1 LPLPSAK
8 AAPKTSIDDH
18 VTAETLGRQL
28 RAALPQMRVHSLSIY
43 DGAGDVLWLSEGAL
57 GPDEHSV
64 VVDGMDTLRSGENK
78 LILTRTLDDGR
89 SAILLAVRAPR
100 GDLVG
105 LVMILADPK
114 SLKGEAPMQSVTAP
128 LRATLQKIAVLL
140 RVKAGNT
147 GATSAV
153 AQIDV
158 ATNSDTVAL
167 PDLALMSGSLP
178 VLTVAQPDATSA
190 VFSPKN
196 TDDFLTFE
204 LMPEPSSAPP
214 KVQPKAPP
222 GAAAQ
227 PQGHSAGRTPP
238 NVLPAA
244 SAQPKPPS
252 AAPAQPKAPPAGRTP
267 SASAQPPKA
276 PPAASIPGPMTDQEQ
291 AADLILDVQQLTQ
304 LRSGG
309 RTRRYEVLARS
320 RRDAARKHVP
330 AAFVAPAA
338 RGPEGAALDSLVLK
352 QLLTWLGANPVV
364 WEAEPASFSI
374 NLSIGA
380 LEDAQFLHRLPA
392 DLASTGV
399 AAQCIGFEI
408 SEQACSQCPA
418 QVERFVASVEKI
430 GCFLVLDNFSLAPSA
445 LQLLRS
451 PALRLVKIDARLTSS
466 ALQDKLSQAL
476 VVAIAQACKVLGIH
490 CVAKSVETQAALQ
503 WLTGIGCDLAQGF
516 VLDRPLPLDSLA
528 APAGCA
534 KPPSAA
540 LRKSR

>member
-8 AAPKTSIDDH
+8 AALKTSIDET

-28 RAALPQMRVHSLSIY
+28 RAALPPMRVHSVSIY

-64 VVDGMDTLRSGENK
+64 VIEGMETLRSAESN

-140 RVKAGNT
+140 RKKSGNT

-153 AQIDV
+153 AKIDL
-158 ATNSDTVAL
+158 ATDSGSIAVPD
-167 PDLALMSGSLP
+167 DLALTTGPLP
-178 VLTVAQPDATSA
+178 VLAVAHPETNGQ
-190 VFSPKN
+190 VFTPKN

-204 LMPEPSSAPP
+204 LMPELSATPP
-214 KVQPKAPP
+214 KVQLKAPP
-222 GAAAQ
+222 VALAQPGASAAAHPQ
-227 PQGHSAGRTPP
+227 PKASA
-238 NVLPAA
+238 PAFA
-244 SAQPKPPS
+244 QSVAPAQPKASPPAFTQS
-252 AAPAQPKAPPAGRTP
+252 AAPAQPKAPLPAP
-267 SASAQPPKA
+267 SA
-276 PPAASIPGPMTDQEQ
+276 MTDQEQ

-320 RRDAARKHVP
+320 RRETARMQVP

-338 RGPEGAALDSLVLK
+338 RGPVGAALDSLVLN

-380 LEDAQFLHRLPA
+380 LEDPQFLHRLPA
-392 DLASTGV
+392 DLARTGI

-418 QVERFVASVEKI
+418 QVERFVASCEKM
-430 GCFLVLDNFSLAPSA
+430 GCFVVLDDFSLAPSA

-490 CVAKSVETQAALQ
+490 CVAKRVESQAAVQ
-503 WLTGIGCDLAQGF
+503 WLTAVGCDLGQGI
-516 VLDRPLPLDSLA
+516 VLDRPLPLESLA
-528 APAGCA
+528 APAGCT
-534 KPPSAA
+534 KPPSSA

>member
-1 LPLPSAK
+1 MLRAPAHGRNISLPLPNAK
-8 AAPKTSIDDH
+8 AAPKTSTDDT

-28 RAALPQMRVHSLSIY
+28 RAALPPMRVHSLSIY
-43 DGAGDVLWLSEGAL
+43 TSGGDVLWLSEGAL

-64 VVDGMDTLRSGENK
+64 VVDGIDSLRAAENK

-105 LVMILADPK
+105 LAMILADPK

-128 LRATLQKIAVLL
+128 LRAALQKIAVLL
-140 RVKAGNT
+140 RVRGGNA

-153 AQIDV
+153 AQMDV
-158 ATNSDTVAL
+158 ATSTGSVSV
-167 PDLALMSGSLP
+167 PELALMSGSLP
-178 VLTVAQPDATSA
+178 ILTAAQPETTTVLT
-190 VFSPKN
+190 PKK
-196 TDDFLTFE
+196 TDEVLTFE
-204 LMPEPSSAPP
+204 LTPEPSAGP
-214 KVQPKAPP
+214 KVQA
-222 GAAAQ
+222 
-227 PQGHSAGRTPP
+227 
-238 NVLPAA
+238 
-244 SAQPKPPS
+244 
-252 AAPAQPKAPPAGRTP
+252 
-267 SASAQPPKA
+267 KA
-276 PPAASIPGPMTDQEQ
+276 PPAASTSSSMTDQEQ

-320 RRDAARKHVP
+320 RRDVARKQVP
-330 AAFVAPAA
+330 AAFVAPAT
-338 RGPEGAALDSLVLK
+338 RGPDGAALDSLVLK

-380 LEDAQFLHRLPA
+380 LEDPQFLHRLPA
-392 DLASTGV
+392 DLARTGV

-408 SEQACSQCPA
+408 GEQACLQCPA
-418 QVERFVASVEKI
+418 QVERFIATCEKI
-430 GCFLVLDNFSLAPSA
+430 GCFVVLDNFSLAPHA
-445 LQLLRS
+445 LQFLRS
-451 PALRLVKIDARLTSS
+451 PALRLVKIDARLTSA

-490 CVAKSVETQAALQ
+490 CVAKRVESQAALQ
-503 WLTGIGCDLAQGF
+503 WLTAVGCDLAQGF
-516 VLDRPLPLDSLA
+516 VLDRPLPLESLA
-528 APAGCA
+528 APAGCT

-540 LRKSR
+540 LRKAR

>member
-1 LPLPSAK
+1 MPLPSAK
-8 AAPKTSIDDH
+8 AAPKTSIDDN
-18 VTAETLGRQL
+18 VTAEMLGRQL
-28 RAALPQMRVHSLSIY
+28 RAALPQMRVHSVSIY
-43 DGAGDVLWLSEGAL
+43 DSAGDVLWLSEGAL

-64 VVDGMDTLRSGENK
+64 VVDGMDTLRASENR
-78 LILTRTLDDGR
+78 LISARTLDDGR

-128 LRATLQKIAVLL
+128 LRAVLQKIAVLL

-147 GATSAV
+147 GATSTV

-158 ATNSDTVAL
+158 ATNSGSISI
-167 PDLALMSGSLP
+167 PDLSLMSGSLP
-178 VLTVAQPDATSA
+178 VLAVARQETKSA
-190 VFSPKN
+190 ALSPKN

-204 LMPEPSSAPP
+204 LMPEPSAAPP
-214 KVQPKAPP
+214 KVHPKAPAV
-222 GAAAQ
+222 AAAQ
-227 PQGHSAGRTPP
+227 PK
-238 NVLPAA
+238 A
-244 SAQPKPPS
+244 SAAARTQPKASP
-252 AAPAQPKAPPAGRTP
+252 AAPAQPKAPAA
-267 SASAQPPKA
+267 ASAP
-276 PPAASIPGPMTDQEQ
+276 SPMTEQEQ

-320 RRDAARKHVP
+320 RRDAARKQVP
-330 AAFVAPAA
+330 AQFVAPAA

-380 LEDAQFLHRLPA
+380 LEDVQFLQRLPA
-392 DLASTGV
+392 DLARTGV
-399 AAQCIGFEI
+399 AAQCIGFEV

-418 QVERFVASVEKI
+418 QVERFVASCEKI
-430 GCFLVLDNFSLAPSA
+430 GCFVVLDNFSLAPCA

-451 PALRLVKIDARLTSS
+451 PVLRLVKIDARLTSS

-490 CVAKSVETQAALQ
+490 CVAKNVESQAAMQ
-503 WLTGIGCDLAQGF
+503 WLTGVGCDLAQGF
-516 VLDRPLPLDSLA
+516 VLDRPMPLESLA
-528 APAGCA
+528 ASAGCT

>member
-8 AAPKTSIDDH
+8 VAPKTSIDDTL
-18 VTAETLGRQL
+18 TAETLGRQL
-28 RAALPQMRVHSLSIY
+28 RAALPQMRVHSVSIY

-64 VVDGMDTLRSGENK
+64 VVEGMETLRSAESK
-78 LILTRTLDDGR
+78 HILTRTLDDGR

-140 RVKAGNT
+140 RVKTGNT

-158 ATNSDTVAL
+158 ATDSGSIAVPD
-167 PDLALMSGSLP
+167 DLALMTGPLP
-178 VLTVAQPDATSA
+178 VLAVAHPETNAK
-190 VFSPKN
+190 VFTPKN

-204 LMPEPSSAPP
+204 LMPEPSAAPP

-222 GAAAQ
+222 VAPAQSKASAAAHTQ
-227 PQGHSAGRTPP
+227 PKASPP
-238 NVLPAA
+238 A
-244 SAQPKPPS
+244 SAQP
-252 AAPAQPKAPPAGRTP
+252 AAPAL
-267 SASAQPPKA
+267 PKA
-276 PPAASIPGPMTDQEQ
+276 PPAASSPMTDQEQ

-320 RRDAARKHVP
+320 RREAARKQVP

-338 RGPEGAALDSLVLK
+338 RGPVGAALDSLVLK

-380 LEDAQFLHRLPA
+380 LEDAQFLQRLPA
-392 DLASTGV
+392 DLARTGV

-408 SEQACSQCPA
+408 SEQACTQCPA
-418 QVERFVASVEKI
+418 QVERFVASCEKM
-430 GCFLVLDNFSLAPSA
+430 GCFVVLDDFSLAPSA

-490 CVAKSVETQAALQ
+490 CVAKRVESQAALQ
-503 WLTGIGCDLAQGF
+503 WLTAVGCDLGQGI
-516 VLDRPLPLDSLA
+516 VLDRPLPLESLA
-528 APAGCA
+528 APAGCT

-540 LRKSR
+540 LRKAR